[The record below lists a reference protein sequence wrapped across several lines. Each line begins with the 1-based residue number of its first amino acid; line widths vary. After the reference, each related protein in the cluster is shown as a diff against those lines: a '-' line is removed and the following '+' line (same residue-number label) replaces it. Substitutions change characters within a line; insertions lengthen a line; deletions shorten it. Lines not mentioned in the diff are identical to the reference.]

1 MSTDFLT
8 GAFVLG
14 VDPGKDGGV
23 AAMLLTATPRMSV
36 IPMPTL
42 GKSAGAEMDIRE
54 LKCWLDSLV
63 LQGFIQCVLVCI
75 EKQTSRPQQSST
87 AMGTFLR
94 GYGELLGAFKWAGT
108 PLTLATP
115 QDWKDDVLRG
125 TKKEKDDAVAYVA
138 RRWPELSL
146 LATEKSRSPHDGMAE
161 AVCIAEHA
169 RTLLLGGGKSPRK
182 NKKKEKVE
190 GEGP

>member
-1 MSTDFLT
+1 LSNDFRL
-8 GAFVLG
+8 GSFVLG

-23 AAMLLTATPRMSV
+23 AALLLAGEPMMTVTA
-36 IPMPTL
+36 MPTL

-54 LKCWLDSLV
+54 LKHWLDSLV
-63 LQGFIQCVLVCI
+63 LTGFLQLSLVCI
-75 EKQTSRPQQSST
+75 EKQSSRPQQSST

-94 GYGELLGAFKWAGT
+94 GYGELLGAFKWAGA
-108 PLTLATP
+108 PLVLATP

-125 TKKEKDDAVAYVA
+125 TKKEKDDAVAYVK
-138 RRWPELSL
+138 RRWPALSL

-169 RTLLLGGGKSPRK
+169 RTLLLGGGKSPRTNKK
-182 NKKKEKVE
+182 NKKDE